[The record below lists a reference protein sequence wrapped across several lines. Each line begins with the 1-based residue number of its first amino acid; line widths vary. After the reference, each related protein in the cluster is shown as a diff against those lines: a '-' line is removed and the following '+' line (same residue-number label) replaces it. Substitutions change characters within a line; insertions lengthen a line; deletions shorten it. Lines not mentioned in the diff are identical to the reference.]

1 MIPMRM
7 PAAALTLALL
17 VALSACSK
25 TDTSTTT
32 TSDATRAPV
41 AGDSAV
47 PDASDSAPPD
57 ASESAPPDAIATT
70 SGVVPAAV
78 ATSPPPS
85 FTDVTGV
92 NGAKDIVAFAQLG
105 VVDPTSGAFRPGAPI
120 KRREFIRWLV
130 KANNVLW
137 ADTPAKKVNLADTTE
152 TSVFPDVATSDPDFP
167 YIQGMQDAGYSVGC
181 PDKTFKPDQALT
193 REQMFA
199 IKNVFDRGSVDAGLV
214 KDVNFARNT
223 AMGPWKDKATISKTY
238 VPGIATGNQGGAESF
253 GLVFG
258 TSSLFRPQLPVTR
271 AQAAVAI
278 SVIGEHVFYG
288 SGKRTIDTALAAAAA
303 ATPTP

>member
-1 MIPMRM
+1 VP
-7 PAAALTLALL
+7 
-17 VALSACSK
+17 K
-25 TDTSTTT
+25 TS
-32 TSDATRAPV
+32 SR
-41 AGDSAV
+41 S
-47 PDASDSAPPD
+47 
-57 ASESAPPDAIATT
+57 
-70 SGVVPAAV
+70 
-78 ATSPPPS
+78 
-85 FTDVTGV
+85 
-92 NGAKDIVAFAQLG
+92 QLG

-167 YIQGMQDAGYSVGC
+167 YIQGMQDAGYSVGF

-238 VPGIATGNQGGAESF
+238 VPGIATAIKAAPRVSAWCSVRRHSF
-253 GLVFG
+253 VRNCR
-258 TSSLFRPQLPVTR
+258 SRARKRPSR
-271 AQAAVAI
+271 SA
-278 SVIGEHVFYG
+278 
-288 SGKRTIDTALAAAAA
+288 
-303 ATPTP
+303 